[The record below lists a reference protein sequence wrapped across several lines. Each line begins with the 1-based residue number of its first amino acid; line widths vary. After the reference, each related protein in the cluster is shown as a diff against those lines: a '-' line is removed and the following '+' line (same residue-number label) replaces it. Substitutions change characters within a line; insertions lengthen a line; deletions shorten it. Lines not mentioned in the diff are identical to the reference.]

1 MLGII
6 SGNIQILEP
15 GYLNNLKRV
24 VKENEF
30 GQANLLVS
38 GTIAFLSRHGCDPGT
53 HILPHLINH
62 QANMKALKD
71 MGVSKVIGVNSTGSL
86 SKDLQPGAI
95 VIPDDFIMLSPAIS
109 IYENSKVHIV
119 PCLNMKIRSYV
130 LQAACNCGIEVK
142 DGGIYWQTT
151 GPRLETRAEISM
163 MSKFADIVGM
173 TMASEAIIAGELG
186 LPYAAIC
193 SVDNYAHGIGDN
205 DLTMEEISCNARRSG
220 KTISRILTRYVE
232 IHSSIRDTF

>member
-6 SGNIQILEP
+6 SGNMQILEP
-15 GYLNNLKRV
+15 VYLNNLKKV

-38 GTIAFLSRHGCDPGT
+38 DTIAFLSRHGCDPGT
-53 HILPHLINH
+53 YILPHLINH

-71 MGVSKVIGVNSTGSL
+71 MGVSNVIGVNSTGSL

-95 VIPDDFIMLSPAIS
+95 LIPDDFIMLSPAIS

-119 PCLNMKIRSYV
+119 PCLDMKVRSYILRAV
-130 LQAACNCGIEVK
+130 HNCGIEVK
-142 DGGIYWQTT
+142 DGGTYWQTT

-193 SVDNYAHGIGDN
+193 SVDNYANGISGN
-205 DLTMEEISCNARRSG
+205 DLTMEEISGNAHRSA

-232 IHSSIRDTF
+232 IHS